1 LDAGSWFSSLY
12 QGEKIPTLRQGL
24 QLIKRSGTKLN
35 IELKTWPDDD
45 VERLCLAVSE
55 MIKSADIPNE
65 QILFSS
71 FDTHALMVMKRYLP
85 AIRRGQLWDDIPDNA
100 LETLQAIE
108 GFSVHCNYQYL
119 TQQQAA
125 MLKQAGY
132 EIYCYTPND
141 PKEVKDFEA
150 WGVDMLIT
158 DVPDIYQQN

>member
-1 LDAGSWFSSLY
+1 
-12 QGEKIPTLRQGL
+12 
-24 QLIKRSGTKLN
+24 
-35 IELKTWPDDD
+35 
-45 VERLCLAVSE
+45 

-141 PKEVKDFEA
+141 PKEVNDFEA

>member
-1 LDAGSWFSSLY
+1 M
-12 QGEKIPTLRQGL
+12 
-24 QLIKRSGTKLN
+24 IKRSGTKLN

-132 EIYCYTPND
+132 EIYCYTPMIL
-141 PKEVKDFEA
+141 KK
-150 WGVDMLIT
+150 
-158 DVPDIYQQN
+158 

>member
-1 LDAGSWFSSLY
+1 MTRRLIVARMDKVRCAFIVWMIYTALMQAVGLVHFIR
-12 QGEKIPTLRQGL
+12 EKIPTLRQGL

-108 GFSVHCNYQYL
+108 GLACIVIIN
-119 TQQQAA
+119 
-125 MLKQAGY
+125 
-132 EIYCYTPND
+132 I
-141 PKEVKDFEA
+141 
-150 WGVDMLIT
+150 
-158 DVPDIYQQN
+158 